1 MKRQTAELIRALAA
15 VTKPVPR
22 ISTDLLTG
30 TMPADKQREFAG
42 LLEGLAGLL
51 VAHADEQ
58 EPKTTPETLA
68 DRLARTGRELLQ
80 AATQLEADALTG
92 SDLQEASRL
101 LRALAEVLDLY
112 GGKLP
117 APPAAAAPPDVP
129 ESPGP

>member
-1 MKRQTAELIRALAA
+1 MNRQTAELIRALAA

-22 ISTDLLTG
+22 VSTELLAG
-30 TMPADKQREFAG
+30 TMPADKQREFAR
-42 LLEGLAGLL
+42 LLEGLAGLF
-51 VAHADEQ
+51 VANADEQ
-58 EPKTTPETLA
+58 EPKTPETLA

-80 AATQLEADALTG
+80 TATQLEANALTDT
-92 SDLQEASRL
+92 DLQQVSGL

-117 APPAAAAPPDVP
+117 APPAAAGPPDAP

>member
-22 ISTDLLTG
+22 ISTELLAG
-30 TMPADKQREFAG
+30 TMPAAKQREFAG

-58 EPKTTPETLA
+58 EPKMPETLA

-80 AATQLEADALTG
+80 AASVCSSG
-92 SDLQEASRL
+92 
-101 LRALAEVLDLY
+101 V
-112 GGKLP
+112 
-117 APPAAAAPPDVP
+117 V
-129 ESPGP
+129 